1 MDSQYNAIAIILANR
16 CYLYILLRHVFGH
29 EPNREM
35 LKAVTSDHTREA
47 MELISDG
54 DEFVPYIERFAK
66 LRQAVSN
73 DTETVLDRLKS
84 EYTYLLIGPNKLPAP
99 PWESVYITKERLILQ
114 ESTLQVRR
122 AYLAYQFLPANY
134 PHEADDHIAIELDF
148 MARLSQMSREAYEE
162 DDGEKLGKLL
172 SDQKTFLE
180 EHMLNWVGEFS
191 KQIQSSKTHHFY
203 PQMAV
208 LTEQVLRIDRD
219 ILEELLSVV
228 ENKEER
234 CSVNE

>member
-35 LKAVTSDHTREA
+35 LKAVTSDHTCEA

-54 DEFVPYIERFAK
+54 DEFVPYIERFAE

-73 DTETVLDRLKS
+73 DPEAVLDALKS

-114 ESTLQVRR
+114 ESTMRVRR
-122 AYLAYQFLPANY
+122 AYLKYQLLPAEY
-134 PHEADDHIAIELDF
+134 PHVADDHIAMELDF
-148 MARLSQMSREAYEE
+148 MARLAQMSQKSLDEG
-162 DDGEKLGKLL
+162 DMEKLETLL
-172 SDQKTFLE
+172 ADQSAFLD
-180 EHMLNWVGEFS
+180 EHLLKWVGAFAEE
-191 KQIQSSKTHHFY
+191 IQGAKTRHLY
-203 PQMAV
+203 PQMV
-208 LTEQVLRIDRD
+208 LLTERFLRNDRNLLD
-219 ILEELLSVV
+219 ELKSVI
-228 ENKEER
+228 EEER
-234 CSVNE
+234 CEVQ